1 MPSLLPVFRAARLVG
16 VTRRALQKKIHD
28 GKLNTFEGMVHL
40 DDLLR
45 LYPNANI
52 SSDSEF
58 ERIQNIKSQAFA
70 RRVRERLLPSAEVL
84 ISRISSLG
92 EELAS
97 TRAQVG
103 QYQNILD
110 EITARLS
117 TTKSTTKPPLND
129 KDTNDLLQW
138 IKNKLAEPLSTSTA
152 KHNLLTR
159 DTMLRI
165 MATHITIQPSGH
177 EFWLEGNDSLLD
189 VGVRAG
195 LSLDYGCASG
205 NCGLCKARV
214 VNGEVSRIRHHD
226 YVLSEAE
233 KNRNYIL
240 MCSCTA
246 ISDVVL
252 EALEASGE
260 NDIPTQEII
269 TKVKK
274 LHKPS
279 ADMLILHLQTP
290 RTQRMRFLA
299 GQSATLSITEDQYI
313 DLPIASCPCD
323 DRNILFH
330 IEKQTHNS
338 SITHLFENT
347 QRGDE
352 ITLRGPQGNFLF
364 REGAQHSPIFIA
376 YGIGFAPIKSLIE
389 HAMALDI
396 TETMHLYWVV
406 NKTENLY
413 AHNLC
418 RSWDDALENFV
429 YQPIIGEDPL
439 SRNLLNHLDLTRC
452 DIYLAGNETQVT
464 SAKTQLLTAGLPSNQ
479 LIFEIINDSES

>member
-16 VTRRALQKKIHD
+16 VTRRTLQKKIHN
-28 GKLNTFEGMVHL
+28 GELNTFEGMIQF

-45 LYPNANI
+45 AYPNADI
-52 SSDSEF
+52 SPDSEF

-84 ISRISSLG
+84 INRISSLG

-110 EITARLS
+110 EITAQLS
-117 TTKSTTKPPLND
+117 TTKHPLSD
-129 KDTNDLLQW
+129 KDISNLLHW
-138 IKNKLAEPLSTSTA
+138 IKNKLTEPLPTNTA
-152 KHNLLTR
+152 QHDLLTR

-165 MATHITIQPSGH
+165 MTTHITIQPSGH

-189 VGVRAG
+189 AGVRSG

-214 VNGEVSRIRHHD
+214 VSGEVSKIRHHD

-233 KNRNYIL
+233 KSRNYIL

-246 ISDVVL
+246 VSDVVL
-252 EALEASGE
+252 EALEACGE
-260 NDIPTQEII
+260 NDIPSQEIT

-274 LHKPS
+274 LHSPS
-279 ADMLILHLQTP
+279 PDMLILHLQTP

-299 GQSATLSITEDQYI
+299 GQSATLSITEGQHI
-313 DLPIASCPCD
+313 DFPIASCPCD

-330 IEKQTHNS
+330 IEKQIHNPA
-338 SITHLFENT
+338 IAHLFENT
-347 QRGDE
+347 QKGDE
-352 ITLRGPQGNFLF
+352 ITLIGPHGNFLF
-364 REGAQHSPIFIA
+364 QEGSQRSPIFIA

-389 HAMALDI
+389 HAMALEVA
-396 TETMHLYWVV
+396 ETMYLYWVV
-406 NKTENLY
+406 NKDEDLY
-413 AHNLC
+413 IHNLC
-418 RSWDDALENFV
+418 RSWDDALEDFV

-439 SRNLLNHLDLTRC
+439 PKILLKHPDFTRHN
-452 DIYLAGNETQVT
+452 IYLAGNETQVT
-464 SAKTQLLTAGLPSNQ
+464 SAKTQFLAAGLPSKQ
-479 LIFEIINDSES
+479 LIFEIINGSEG

>member
-16 VTRRALQKKIHD
+16 VTRRSLQKKIHN
-28 GKLNTFEGMVHL
+28 GELNTFEGMIQF

-45 LYPNANI
+45 LYPNADI
-52 SSDSEF
+52 SPDSEF

-84 ISRISSLG
+84 INRISSLG

-110 EITARLS
+110 EITAQLS
-117 TTKSTTKPPLND
+117 AAKHPLND
-129 KDTNDLLQW
+129 KDISNLLHW
-138 IKNKLAEPLSTSTA
+138 IKNKLTEPLPTNTA
-152 KHNLLTR
+152 EHDLLTR

-165 MATHITIQPSGH
+165 MTTHITIQPSGH

-189 VGVRAG
+189 AGVRSG

-214 VNGEVSRIRHHD
+214 VSGEVSKICHHD

-233 KNRNYIL
+233 KSRNYIL

-246 ISDVVL
+246 VSDVVL

-260 NDIPTQEII
+260 NDIPPQEIT

-274 LHKPS
+274 LHRPNP
-279 ADMLILHLQTP
+279 DMLILHLQTP

-299 GQSATLSITEDQYI
+299 GQSATLSITEDQHI
-313 DLPIASCPCD
+313 DFPIASCPCD

-330 IEKQTHNS
+330 IEKQTHNA

-347 QRGDE
+347 QKGDE
-352 ITLRGPQGNFLF
+352 ITLTGPHGNFLF
-364 REGAQHSPIFIA
+364 QEESQRSPIFIA

-389 HAMALDI
+389 HAMALEVA
-396 TETMHLYWVV
+396 ETMYLYWVV
-406 NKTENLY
+406 NKDEDLY
-413 AHNLC
+413 IHNLC
-418 RSWDDALENFV
+418 RSWDDALEDFV

-439 SRNLLNHLDLTRC
+439 PKILLNHPDLSQC
-452 DIYLAGNETQVT
+452 NIYLAGNETQVT
-464 SAKTQLLTAGLPSNQ
+464 SAKTQLLTAGLPSKQ
-479 LIFEIINDSES
+479 LVSEISNSPTS

>member
-16 VTRRALQKKIHD
+16 VARRTLQKKIHD
-28 GKLNTFEGMVHL
+28 GELSTFEGMVHL
-40 DDLLR
+40 DDLLQ

-52 SSDSEF
+52 SPDSEF
-58 ERIQNIKSQAFA
+58 ERIQNIKSQAFG

-84 ISRISSLG
+84 INRISSLG
-92 EELAS
+92 EELTS

-110 EITARLS
+110 EITTRLS
-117 TTKSTTKPPLND
+117 TTKSTTKHPLNN
-129 KDTNDLLQW
+129 KDISNLLHW
-138 IKNKLAEPLSTSTA
+138 IKNKLAEPLPTNTA

-165 MATHITIQPSGH
+165 MTTHITIQPSGH

-189 VGVRAG
+189 AGVRSG

-214 VNGEVSRIRHHD
+214 VSGEVSKICHHD

-233 KNRNYIL
+233 KSRNYIL
-240 MCSCTA
+240 MCACTA
-246 ISDVVL
+246 VSDVVL
-252 EALEASGE
+252 EALEACNE
-260 NDIPTQEII
+260 NDIPSQEIT

-274 LHKPS
+274 LHRPS
-279 ADMLILHLQTP
+279 PDMLILHLQTP

-299 GQSATLSITEDQYI
+299 GQSATLSIAEDQYA
-313 DLPIASCPCD
+313 DFPIASCPCD

-330 IEKQTHNS
+330 IEKQAHNS
-338 SITHLFENT
+338 NIAHLFENT
-347 QRGDE
+347 QKGDE
-352 ITLRGPQGNFLF
+352 ITLIGPHGNFLF
-364 REGAQHSPIFIA
+364 QEGSQRSPIFIA

-389 HAMALDI
+389 HAMALEVA
-396 TETMHLYWVV
+396 ETMYLYWVV
-406 NKTENLY
+406 NKDEDLY
-413 AHNLC
+413 IHNLC
-418 RSWDDALENFV
+418 RSWDDALEDFV

-439 SRNLLNHLDLTRC
+439 PKILLNHPDLTQY
-452 DIYLAGNETQVT
+452 DVYLAGSTAHIEKT
-464 SAKTQLLTAGLPSNQ
+464 STQLLQANLPSEQ
-479 LIFEIINDSES
+479 LISEEIN